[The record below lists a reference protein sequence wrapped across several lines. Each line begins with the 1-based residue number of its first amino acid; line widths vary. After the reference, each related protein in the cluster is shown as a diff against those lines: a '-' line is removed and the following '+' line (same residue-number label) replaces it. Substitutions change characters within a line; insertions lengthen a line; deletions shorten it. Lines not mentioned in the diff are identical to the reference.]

1 VCVRGSLPWFLY
13 DEPVCWC
20 LLLLLNST
28 IYLKDQLFC
37 VLFFLDGSCHLKE
50 PESQHSKSLWIP
62 FHVDPPQLFLSS
74 CGCFL
79 FVVKLLKIES
89 SFLMSISNSRIVT
102 VIYLRR
108 STIENHGLFSAALTC
123 VLIHFS
129 QIKCDS
135 ITKQFIESNIHFD
148 RVNEIRHSSRS
159 MPLFSWCPSW
169 CFCEKN
175 SWLLCTFDF

>member
-1 VCVRGSLPWFLY
+1 
-13 DEPVCWC
+13 
-20 LLLLLNST
+20 
-28 IYLKDQLFC
+28 
-37 VLFFLDGSCHLKE
+37 
-50 PESQHSKSLWIP
+50 
-62 FHVDPPQLFLSS
+62 
-74 CGCFL
+74 
-79 FVVKLLKIES
+79 
-89 SFLMSISNSRIVT
+89 MSISNSRIVT

-159 MPLFSWCPSW
+159 MPLFS
-169 CFCEKN
+169 
-175 SWLLCTFDF
+175 